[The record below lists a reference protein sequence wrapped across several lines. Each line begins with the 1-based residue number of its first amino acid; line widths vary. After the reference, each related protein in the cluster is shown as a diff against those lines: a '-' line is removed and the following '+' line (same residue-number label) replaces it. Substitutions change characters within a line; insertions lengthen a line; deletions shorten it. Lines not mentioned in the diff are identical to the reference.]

1 MSSKNKKLEQFFKL
15 IADQFQYGGKK
26 YALSGENTKESTD
39 VLFEQHGASWLFGT
53 SHKYCF
59 RYKNLKRERDLLK
72 IATYQFITWLKR
84 GFFCKQRGTIDAL
97 ETSLSIKEMFFPR
110 FCKIVEGQE
119 EHFEV
124 KGGDPIQI
132 IGNLLSMWSD
142 KPWEEIAED
151 EIITVFLLAFK
162 AWESDFGENG
172 GKDKDTWLEK

>member
-1 MSSKNKKLEQFFKL
+1 MMGTLLQKFFDLVK
-15 IADQFQYGGKK
+15 DQFSYGGKK
-26 YALSGENTKESTD
+26 YALTGEKTRESTD
-39 VLFEQHGASWLFGT
+39 VLFDQHGASWLFGT

-84 GFFCKQRGTIDAL
+84 GFFCKLNGTMDAID
-97 ETSLSIKEMFFPR
+97 TSLMLKDLFFPQ